1 MKESIILGLDIGG
14 ANTKAAVVSFQGS
27 ILVDSHSYIEY
38 FPFWEK
44 TIGEIPEMLQR
55 VIKTLSASFKHDQK
69 NIDLVCVSIT
79 AELSD
84 AFQTK
89 KEGVLTIINALELVF
104 DEKKLRF
111 ISNKNKYLNVFEAK
125 KSYYSIAAS
134 NWVSTALFLGQFEP
148 QCILIDA
155 GSTTV
160 DIIPILDS
168 VPVSKGKDDVS
179 RMLNH
184 ELVYTGGLRATI
196 PSITHFIPYKGKDVR
211 ISFEK
216 FALIADI
223 HRILGNISEKEYT
236 IDTADNRSRSIED
249 CYARLARVI
258 CLDKDTISHDEL
270 REIASY
276 IYSKQLNIVSS
287 EIIAFLTEL
296 RDRIPEFRTEPKFV
310 ITGLSA
316 DFLIRKALETLDI
329 GQVESYKSI
338 VNIPNNITSSA
349 FSVACAYYYTTR
361 MVN

>member
-125 KSYYSIAAS
+125 KSYYSIAA
-134 NWVSTALFLGQFEP
+134 
-148 QCILIDA
+148 
-155 GSTTV
+155 
-160 DIIPILDS
+160 
-168 VPVSKGKDDVS
+168 
-179 RMLNH
+179 
-184 ELVYTGGLRATI
+184 
-196 PSITHFIPYKGKDVR
+196 
-211 ISFEK
+211 
-216 FALIADI
+216 
-223 HRILGNISEKEYT
+223 
-236 IDTADNRSRSIED
+236 
-249 CYARLARVI
+249 
-258 CLDKDTISHDEL
+258 
-270 REIASY
+270 
-276 IYSKQLNIVSS
+276 
-287 EIIAFLTEL
+287 
-296 RDRIPEFRTEPKFV
+296 
-310 ITGLSA
+310 
-316 DFLIRKALETLDI
+316 
-329 GQVESYKSI
+329 
-338 VNIPNNITSSA
+338 
-349 FSVACAYYYTTR
+349 
-361 MVN
+361 